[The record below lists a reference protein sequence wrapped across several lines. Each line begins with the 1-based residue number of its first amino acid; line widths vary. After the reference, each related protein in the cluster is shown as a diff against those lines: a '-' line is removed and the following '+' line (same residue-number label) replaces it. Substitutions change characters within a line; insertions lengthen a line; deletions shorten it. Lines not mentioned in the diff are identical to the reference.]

1 MVTTCSL
8 PLDGGGVGC
17 GGVTGCFHPLLN
29 PLLPPPA
36 SGGGIRKGIISA
48 LPSRE
53 GRFWFDTLQLAAGF
67 FIDFEGVLCFYIM
80 TLRQVSLS
88 GTP

>member
-1 MVTTCSL
+1 MGVLQVVFTL
-8 PLDGGGVGC
+8 PL
-17 GGVTGCFHPLLN
+17 P

-36 SGGGIRKGIISA
+36 SGGGIRKGIITA

-67 FIDFEGVLCFYIM
+67 FIAVKEGVK
-80 TLRQVSLS
+80 
-88 GTP
+88 GP